1 MSQSDE
7 TRRGRRRTARQ
18 LGRDETWAESGKWG
32 CQAIDV
38 AGVRYRRCLTPWL
51 TGVIRASAGEKL
63 ARRSVLSIARVV
75 APRPFTL
82 YCGMK
87 SSVDD
92 IRRRFDADVDRFA
105 NL

>member
-1 MSQSDE
+1 
-7 TRRGRRRTARQ
+7 
-18 LGRDETWAESGKWG
+18 
-32 CQAIDV
+32 
-38 AGVRYRRCLTPWL
+38 
-51 TGVIRASAGEKL
+51 
-63 ARRSVLSIARVV
+63 LSIARVV

-92 IRRRFDADVDRFA
+92 IRRRFDADVERFS